1 MGSALA
7 AEDLCFIKV
16 PSEIAA
22 SYFELD
28 IPRPKK
34 MNMRM
39 KQIYFAT
46 NHNISDIKNKAH
58 KAHSLQLYQIMV
70 FLFEKGVCDSSP

>member
-7 AEDLCFIKV
+7 AEELCFIKV

-28 IPRPKK
+28 IHRYKK
-34 MNMRM
+34 MNMGM
-39 KQIYFAT
+39 KGNTFC
-46 NHNISDIKNKAH
+46 H
-58 KAHSLQLYQIMV
+58 KS
-70 FLFEKGVCDSSP
+70 

>member
-7 AEDLCFIKV
+7 AEELCFIKV

-28 IPRPKK
+28 IHRPKK
-34 MNMRM
+34 MNVRM

-46 NHNISDIKNKAH
+46 NHNISDIKN
-58 KAHSLQLYQIMV
+58 Q
-70 FLFEKGVCDSSP
+70 SSQSSFFTAIPDHGFPV